1 MATSPETDTQARFR
15 AKILNICTNSA
26 AQEPAESADFNS
38 CFPRA
43 FSNIAGRHVTKL
55 CKNQVPHEM

>member
-15 AKILNICTNSA
+15 AKILNICTRSA
-26 AQEPAESADFNS
+26 AEEPEDSADFNR

-43 FSNIAGRHVTKL
+43 FSNIAGRRVIKL
-55 CKNQVPHEM
+55 CKNQLHHEM